1 MGGTYSSPVPV
12 ALDELTQPYIVTPR
26 LTRELYIQHL
36 AGQLVDQDPDHPL
49 LTHVPPELLGRV
61 SLHKSLDLSF
71 NLIEE
76 IPQGNVLYM
85 HIIQFY
91 NKVEDISF
99 KQIILVSFSYMFID

>member
-76 IPQGNVLYM
+76 IPQGLL
-85 HIIQFY
+85 I
-91 NKVEDISF
+91 
-99 KQIILVSFSYMFID
+99 QIIPVEKSVAHECQLFRVTISICHILIHI